1 MKDYWRPVDLARA
14 VGLSAQTVRTY
25 ERLGFLPPADRG
37 ATGYRRYEAR
47 HVRALQ
53 ATRIM
58 VAGYGWTPTLRIMR
72 SVHKGEIDAAVAA
85 VDACHASLHQS
96 RHETLGTLTALRSAT
111 TPSTDENKGQS
122 LSTDENKGQS
132 LIDPIDRPLRISE
145 VAHRVGVPVSTVRFW
160 EKYELIRP
168 RRDPASGYRVY
179 DAPEAQRVQVI
190 ALLRHG
196 GYSFD
201 TIRPVLAALATGRPE
216 QATQAAQRRLAELVE
231 ASRRCSAATAAF
243 WSYIEN

>member
-85 VDACHASLHQS
+85 VDACHAGLHQA
-96 RHETLGTLTALRSAT
+96 RHETLATLTALRSAT
-111 TPSTDENKGQS
+111 TPSTDENKG
-122 LSTDENKGQS
+122 LYRME
-132 LIDPIDRPLRISE
+132 LPLRISE
-145 VAHRVGVPVSTVRFW
+145 VARRVGVPVSTVRFW
-160 EKYELIRP
+160 EKYELVRP

-216 QATQAAQRRLAELVE
+216 QATQVAQRRLAELVE